1 MMLHSNRTD
10 VSLVHQVNKAALN
23 LNRKPKL
30 ILPKSGKED
39 VLLLLL
45 LSSGWGVRVSLLLFF
60 VFLHKAFFQFF
71 NHSNNT
77 DY

>member
-39 VLLLLL
+39 VLL
-45 LSSGWGVRVSLLLFF
+45 VCCCFLFF
-60 VFLHKAFFQFF
+60 YTKHFFSFLTTVITLII
-71 NHSNNT
+71 S
-77 DY
+77 